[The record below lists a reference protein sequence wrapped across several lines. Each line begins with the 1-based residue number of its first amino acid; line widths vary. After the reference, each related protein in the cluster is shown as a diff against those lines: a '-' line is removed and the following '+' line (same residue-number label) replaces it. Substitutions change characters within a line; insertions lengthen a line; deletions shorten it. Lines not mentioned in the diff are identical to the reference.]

1 MKISKLSVNVRQ
13 ILYFVRDGNCN
24 TITADAVLMRTDTDQ
39 PIMDIIGFNYDKN
52 SLTTGHT
59 NVCKNEDTK
68 SKLIILQ
75 FANKQNLYNHK

>member
-1 MKISKLSVNVRQ
+1 
-13 ILYFVRDGNCN
+13 
-24 TITADAVLMRTDTDQ
+24 MRTDTDQ

-52 SLTTGHT
+52 ILTTGHT